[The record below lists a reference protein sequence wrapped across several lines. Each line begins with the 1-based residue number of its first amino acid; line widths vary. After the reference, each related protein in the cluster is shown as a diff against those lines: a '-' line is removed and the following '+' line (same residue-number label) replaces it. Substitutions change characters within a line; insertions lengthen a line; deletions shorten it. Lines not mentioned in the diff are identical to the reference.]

1 MKRYRAG
8 DSGDDNIVAG
18 KRSKGSAQGMWLSAR
33 GGYYVLTCTTE
44 SPEHRPQK
52 QVWVEIPLSQHKKRS
67 VILAVT
73 VVCPSLTYV
82 SPNTL
87 SRSFLSSPTTPSVL
101 PRPGQQACRKLKDVE
116 KNVLQ
121 HSDHTVVT
129 PRVGAIARRLF
140 SQKLRTVRLSA
151 GPDQE
156 ALPEAPTHPVHRDDP
171 TSMQWTRPTDDPDVY
186 GGILIDGTPYL
197 VRRSSCRRDIRDSRC
212 F

>member
-33 GGYYVLTCTTE
+33 GGCYVLTCTTE

-52 QVWVEIPLSQHKKRS
+52 QVWVEIPLSQHRKRS

-87 SRSFLSSPTTPSVL
+87 SRSFL
-101 PRPGQQACRKLKDVE
+101 K
-116 KNVLQ
+116 
-121 HSDHTVVT
+121 SDD
-129 PRVGAIARRLF
+129 
-140 SQKLRTVRLSA
+140 TVRVTETRAASLSQA
-151 GPDQE
+151 EG
-156 ALPEAPTHPVHRDDP
+156 
-171 TSMQWTRPTDDPDVY
+171 
-186 GGILIDGTPYL
+186 
-197 VRRSSCRRDIRDSRC
+197 C
-212 F
+212 